1 MEVIALAESEGRWRW
16 EIRHEGT
23 AVKGSTERFDTAHDA
38 IQDGKRHLLTLWT
51 GEDRPPINRR
61 LQGRQSHNAA
71 G

>member
-1 MEVIALAESEGRWRW
+1 MEVIALAESEANWRW
-16 EIRHEGT
+16 EIRHGG
-23 AVKGSTERFDTAHDA
+23 AVVKRSHERFDTANDA

-51 GEDRPPINRR
+51 GQDRPPIHRR